1 MLITPEFIQQFFT
14 NYRYTEDYKEC
25 LQYNSKIEQLVD
37 AEQAMHALMR
47 RHPSEDEW
55 VFEHRKRN
63 FRCIT
68 KAEFNAVL
76 TNIAKIQR
84 NNNFLVSYKP
94 DPARIREGERL
105 QDYCERNFP
114 QFDSIQN
121 WLWSYLLRNYL
132 KSPNDIIAI
141 EPLSYDVA
149 TDEFLQPMPVII
161 DAKYVAM
168 FDSQNQICVVLT
180 YDSNYS
186 RGGKRVR
193 IYNETQILEYQ
204 QVDNANYQLT
214 FEHTHNFGYMPVFR
228 LGGVVSDDG
237 KDVYESVIGSLA
249 EYWIEALLEYSD
261 LQGAMAQHCYPEKWQ
276 YSNDNCRV
284 CSGTGTHYN
293 EATKTNST
301 CNNCKGKGVIAGV
314 YAMHLVKPGN
324 IVEGQ
329 PIIPPAGY
337 ISKELESTR
346 LLREEI
352 EKNIYKGYCA
362 INMQHLAQVPAAQS
376 GIAKAIDRDD
386 LNTFLHSVATHLANN
401 ILSVCYYFISKWRYS
416 ALLSEA
422 EIVDY
427 QPIISI
433 ASQFDISS
441 TNMILGEIKAAVEA
455 SVSTGTLRGL
465 MVNYANK
472 LYEGDVAQQQISE
485 LEINLNPLL
494 NKTTDEVAMLQSG
507 GTITQVTAIIYSN
520 IADFVRKAYYSNSN
534 YFSMAYQ
541 QQYEILIGYANEVI
555 AQNNKQRAV
564 GIVNQNI

>member
-1 MLITPEFIQQFFT
+1 M
-14 NYRYTEDYKEC
+14 
-25 LQYNSKIEQLVD
+25 
-37 AEQAMHALMR
+37 
-47 RHPSEDEW
+47 
-55 VFEHRKRN
+55 
-63 FRCIT
+63 
-68 KAEFNAVL
+68 
-76 TNIAKIQR
+76 
-84 NNNFLVSYKP
+84 
-94 DPARIREGERL
+94 
-105 QDYCERNFP
+105 
-114 QFDSIQN
+114 
-121 WLWSYLLRNYL
+121 
-132 KSPNDIIAI
+132 
-141 EPLSYDVA
+141 
-149 TDEFLQPMPVII
+149 QPMPIVVL
-161 DAKYVAM
+161 AENVAL
-168 FDSQNQICVVLT
+168 FDSQNQVCVVIT
-180 YDSNYS
+180 NDSQYS
-186 RGGKRVR
+186 RHGRRIR
-193 IYNETQILEYQ
+193 IYNETQIIEYQ
-204 QVDNANYQLT
+204 QSDDTGYRLT
-214 FEHTHNFGYMPVFR
+214 FAYAHNFGYMPVFR
-228 LGGVVSDDG
+228 LGGVVRDDG

-276 YSNDNCRV
+276 YSNDICQV
-284 CSGTGTHYN
+284 CSGAGTHYN
-293 EATKTNST
+293 ETTKTDST
-301 CNNCKGKGVIAGV
+301 CNNCKGKGVISGV
-314 YAMHLVKPGN
+314 YAMHLIKPGN

-441 TNMILGEIKAAVEA
+441 TNMILAEIKAAAEA
-455 SVSTGTLRGL
+455 NVSTGTLRGL

-507 GTITQVTAIIYSN
+507 GTITQVTATIYSN
-520 IADFVRKAYYSNSN
+520 ISEFVRKAYYSNSN
-534 YFSMAYQ
+534 YFSMPYQ
-541 QQYEILIGYANEVI
+541 TQYEILIVYANEVI
-555 AQNNKQRAV
+555 AQNNKLRAV
-564 GIVNQNI
+564 GIVNQNLP